1 MAEKEEK
8 IENINQEKIEQE
20 KTAQEKI
27 LVIDDEKTT
36 LKMFK
41 LFLDLYGFDIHTAES
56 GEEGLK
62 VFDREKPEIV
72 LTDIKMPGMD
82 GIEVLKEIKR
92 RSPTTEV
99 IVITGH
105 GDMDLAIQ
113 ALNLDAADFINK
125 PIQRQSLE
133 HGLTR
138 ARERL
143 KLVRS
148 RQNDVNTTI
157 QDSNFIIKIQGNVGS
172 QNEQYLRDAYTKALQ
187 SKSKRIV
194 LHFDLNTSV
203 NGAGIAILTQIVLDS
218 AKDGIEI
225 VMAGLSDNFK
235 RVFDIVGLSRMVRL
249 YGTIE
254 EACQK

>member
-1 MAEKEEK
+1 MADNADKK
-8 IENINQEKIEQE
+8 DIENIK
-20 KTAQEKI
+20 QEKI

-36 LKMFK
+36 LKMFR
-41 LFLDLYGFDIHTAES
+41 LFLDIYGFDIHTAES
-56 GEEGLK
+56 GEEGLEL
-62 VFDREKPEIV
+62 FDREKPSIV

-82 GIEVLKEIKR
+82 GIEVLKEIKKR
-92 RSPTTEV
+92 APATEV

-133 HGLTR
+133 HGLAR

-143 KLVRS
+143 KIARS
-148 RQNDVNTTI
+148 HQKDVETKMEGN
-157 QDSNFIIKIQGNVGS
+157 NLIIRVQGNVSS
-172 QNEQYLRDAYTKALQ
+172 QNDQYLKDAYNQAIENSIKRVVLQ
-187 SKSKRIV
+187 
-194 LHFDLNTSV
+194 FDPSTSV
-203 NGAGIAILTQIVLDS
+203 NGAGIAILTQLVLDS
-218 AKDGIEI
+218 EKDGIEI

-249 YGTIE
+249 YATVE
-254 EACQK
+254 DACLRY